1 MNVGEEETA
10 FMAGQHF
17 GNHVG
22 KEVIVS
28 MVIWKLYGL
37 SNFKTMILSKLQDG
51 SMGGFLAFSRALKFF
66 YANHK

>member
-37 SNFKTMILSKLQDG
+37 SNFKTMILFKIARWEYGWFFGIFSSLKV
-51 SMGGFLAFSRALKFF
+51 FLCKP
-66 YANHK
+66 